1 MIDIQPTIDM
11 QSYSFFSD
19 ASKRVFRNL
28 PFGHSEEISKSSFWM
43 LEKNN
48 FLMHIGC
55 GEYQS
60 RAPRV
65 PMHLQFR
72 AAPFGIFGDEIMK
85 HNDKVINEAVQN
97 MIGAIRRIP
106 NHDNAHAYQI
116 SVRYYNTYGARLEVF
131 PSEFYTWWGEYDLD
145 DFRCLAI
152 AFDWHMAVH
161 VINSTPVIVMNYHI

>member
-1 MIDIQPTIDM
+1 
-11 QSYSFFSD
+11 
-19 ASKRVFRNL
+19 
-28 PFGHSEEISKSSFWM
+28 M

-60 RAPRV
+60 CAPRV
-65 PMHLQFR
+65 LLVVLFR

-85 HNDKVINEAVQN
+85 HNDLVINEAMQQ
-97 MIGAIRRIP
+97 MINAIRRIP
-106 NHDNAHAYQI
+106 NIDNAHAYQI
-116 SVRYYNTYGARLEVF
+116 NVRYCSSYSARLEVF
-131 PSEFYTWWGEYDLD
+131 PSEFYPWWGEYDLD

-161 VINSTPVIVMNYHI
+161 VINSTPVIVMSFHK